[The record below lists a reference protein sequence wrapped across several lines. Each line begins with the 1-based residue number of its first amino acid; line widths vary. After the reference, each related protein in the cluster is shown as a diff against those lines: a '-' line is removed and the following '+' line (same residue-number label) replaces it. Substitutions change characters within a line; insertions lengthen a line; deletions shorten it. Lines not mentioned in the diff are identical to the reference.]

1 MTEFEKLTSLRD
13 KLVANRRSLVSSLL
27 AASSNRIAT
36 TIR

>member
-13 KLVANRRSLVSSLL
+13 KFVASRRLLVSSLL
-27 AASSNRIAT
+27 AVNSDRIAT